1 MYLQILQDSVP
12 ELIVLT
18 EQAKATVVTDEWLE
32 ALLACVKA
40 SPLDVETV
48 GTVASIDEALR
59 YLLNEER
66 LS

>member
-18 EQAKATVVTDEWLE
+18 EQAKATWVTDEWLE

-40 SPLDVETV
+40 STLDVETV